1 MKRKCSDLRQEKRNK
16 MVLTCVFAV
25 LAVVYLLPIFLVL
38 INSFKDNAFVNTQT
52 FALPNGESFAGLA
65 NYEKGLTFGNYPFLK
80 SAFHR
85 DIDLYCLSETA
96 GRAGMH
102 FQLHSIRLKT

>member
-1 MKRKCSDLRQEKRNK
+1 MKRKSSDLRQEKRNK

-38 INSFKDNAFVNTQT
+38 INSFKGNAFVNTQT
-52 FALPNGESFAGLA
+52 FALPNGESFVGLA

-80 SAFHR
+80 SAF
-85 DIDLYCLSETA
+85 
-96 GRAGMH
+96 
-102 FQLHSIRLKT
+102 